1 MSEDHA
7 GGNST
12 ALGVAD
18 WLSLAAAPT
27 FAVMALLTACLGGV
41 RPAMLCSAMGGAT
54 PLTGMVTMYVL
65 MSAFHS
71 MPWLKLVS
79 SWRARTDRMATTRPN
94 EAQSAAQAE

>member
-7 GGNST
+7 GRASP

-18 WLSLAAAPT
+18 WLSLVAAPT
-27 FAVMALLTACLGGV
+27 FAVMALLTACLGGA
-41 RPAMLCSAMGGAT
+41 RPAVLCSAINGVS

-79 SWRARTDRMATTRPN
+79 SWRARTDRVAPPLPS
-94 EAQSAAQAE
+94 EA

>member
-7 GGNST
+7 GRTSP
-12 ALGVAD
+12 ALGVAE
-18 WLSLAAAPT
+18 WLSFAAAPT
-27 FAVMALLTACLGGV
+27 FAVMALLTVCLGGA
-41 RPAMLCSAMGGAT
+41 RPALLCSAMAAAS

-79 SWRARTDRMATTRPN
+79 SRRARTDRMAATRPS
-94 EAQSAAQAE
+94 EA

>member
-7 GGNST
+7 GRVSP
-12 ALGVAD
+12 ALGVAE

-27 FAVMALLTACLGGV
+27 FAVMALLTACLGSG
-41 RPAMLCSAMGGAT
+41 RPAVLCSAMNGVS

-79 SWRARTDRMATTRPN
+79 SWRARTDRMVRTRPS
-94 EAQSAAQAE
+94 EA